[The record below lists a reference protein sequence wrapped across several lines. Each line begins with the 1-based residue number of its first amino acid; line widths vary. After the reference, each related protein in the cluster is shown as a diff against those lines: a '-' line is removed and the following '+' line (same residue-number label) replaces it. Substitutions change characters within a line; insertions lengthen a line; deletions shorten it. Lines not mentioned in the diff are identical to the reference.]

1 MNTEQVLTSPLFI
14 LAAVCAIA
22 GAVLV
27 LAGLAALWRARLLR
41 FAGRTLF
48 GLLFLTLGAL
58 ASTIAVGIQ
67 GYRALAREEIAARIV
82 VTPLGGQRFRATFRY
97 PDGRHSTYELA
108 GDEIYVDAHILKWKP
123 LLNFLGLHTAYE
135 LDRVAGRYNAINE
148 ERDGPRTVHSLGR
161 ERAVDLYGLR
171 RRHEFLAPLLDAEYG
186 SATFVPV
193 THPSEFEL
201 RVSTTGLLI
210 REVKPPSS

>member
-1 MNTEQVLTSPLFI
+1 VNIEQLLTSPLFV
-14 LAAVCAIA
+14 LAVACATA

-41 FAGRTLF
+41 FAGRTVL
-48 GLLFLTLGAL
+48 GLLFVALGAL
-58 ASTIAVGIQ
+58 ASTIAMGIQ
-67 GYRALAREEIAARIV
+67 GYRALTREETAAQIV
-82 VTPLGGQRFRATFRY
+82 VTPLGAQRFRATFRY
-97 PDGRHSTYELA
+97 PDGRQATYELA

-123 LLNFLGLHTAYE
+123 VVNFLGLHTAYE

-148 ERDGPRTVHSLGR
+148 ERNGPRTVHSLGR

-186 SATFVPV
+186 SATFIPV
-193 THPSEFEL
+193 THPTEFEL

-210 REVKPPSS
+210 REITPPS